1 MKKII
6 LLIVLLLFIGCTS
19 AESLKKAIRQEYP
32 NADIYILVDCDNI
45 LLGEES
51 KFIIFKDDTCSYVS
65 VKRTL
70 RNNELIP
77 LFKKNLKKL
86 KL

>member
-32 NADIYILVDCDNI
+32 NADIYILVDCDDI
-45 LLGEES
+45 WLGSES
-51 KFIIFKDDTCSYVS
+51 EFIISKDGICFYVS
-65 VKRTL
+65 VRRTL
-70 RNNELIP
+70 RGNELIT
-77 LFKKNLKKL
+77 LFEKNLKKL
-86 KL
+86 K